1 MYYCIFNM
9 FIITMTQITGH
20 SYVTCYHPTIDDE
33 WCEVKVNWIH
43 SYDPGDYYNPQYEET
58 DIEEVRLMTYNDKH
72 VSKGTQLP
80 DWITNEELME
90 GINIMED
97 GYDGDDN

>member
-43 SYDPGDYYNPQYEET
+43 SYDSGDYYNPPYEDT

-72 VSKGTQLP
+72 VSKGTPLP
-80 DWITNEELME
+80 DWITNDELME

>member
-1 MYYCIFNM
+1 
-9 FIITMTQITGH
+9 MTQISGH

-43 SYDPGDYYNPQYEET
+43 SYDPGDYYNPPYEET

-80 DWITNEELME
+80 DWITTEELME

>member
-1 MYYCIFNM
+1 
-9 FIITMTQITGH
+9 MTQKTGH

-43 SYDPGDYYNPQYEET
+43 SYDLGDYYNPPYEDT

-72 VSKGTQLP
+72 VSKGTPLP
-80 DWITNEELME
+80 DWITNDELME

>member
-1 MYYCIFNM
+1 
-9 FIITMTQITGH
+9 MTQISGH
-20 SYVTCYHPTIDDE
+20 SYITCYHPTIDDE

-43 SYDPGDYYNPQYEET
+43 SYDLGDYYNPPYEDT
-58 DIEEVRLMTYNDKH
+58 DIEEVRLMTYNDKP
-72 VSKGTQLP
+72 VAKGTPLP
-80 DWITNEELME
+80 DWITNDELME

>member
-1 MYYCIFNM
+1 
-9 FIITMTQITGH
+9 MTQITGH

-43 SYDPGDYYNPQYEET
+43 SYDLGDYYNPPYEDT

-72 VSKGTQLP
+72 VSKGTPLP
-80 DWITNEELME
+80 DWITNDELME

>member
-1 MYYCIFNM
+1 
-9 FIITMTQITGH
+9 MTQISGH

-43 SYDPGDYYNPQYEET
+43 SYDPGDYYNPPYEET

>member
-1 MYYCIFNM
+1 M

-43 SYDPGDYYNPQYEET
+43 SYDAGDYYNPPYEDT

-72 VSKGTQLP
+72 VSKDTPLP